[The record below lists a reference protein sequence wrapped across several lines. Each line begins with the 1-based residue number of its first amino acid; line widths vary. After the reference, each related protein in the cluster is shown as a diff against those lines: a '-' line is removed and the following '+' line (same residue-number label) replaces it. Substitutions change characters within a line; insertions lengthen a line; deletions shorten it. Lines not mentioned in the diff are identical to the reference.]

1 MRNSFR
7 NNLVKLKRNLAFRLH
22 LKPLSTIDRQ
32 NDNPLNVVPETDINV
47 FKTLFAEAKNKS
59 FPIIDKFERSSGYS
73 VKKSWL
79 DDLALHTQI
88 VRKKSVLNY
97 QHGRILYATLRQRIS
112 NLSDSSAC
120 LTVFETGTARGYSA
134 VCMSRALIDANQSGR
149 IITVDILPHETP
161 IYWNCIDDL
170 DGKKS
175 RRMLL
180 NPWETE
186 LQNIYF
192 FQEETS
198 EVIKRLSLSRIHFSF
213 LDASHTY
220 EDVMEEFL
228 FVSTCQRTGD
238 MIVFDDVTQLV
249 FPGVVEAVKNIEK
262 NYPYNVH
269 HIKVD
274 EERSYAVATR
284 E

>member
-1 MRNSFR
+1 
-7 NNLVKLKRNLAFRLH
+7 
-22 LKPLSTIDRQ
+22 
-32 NDNPLNVVPETDINV
+32 
-47 FKTLFAEAKNKS
+47 
-59 FPIIDKFERSSGYS
+59 
-73 VKKSWL
+73 
-79 DDLALHTQI
+79 
-88 VRKKSVLNY
+88 
-97 QHGRILYATLRQRIS
+97 
-112 NLSDSSAC
+112 
-120 LTVFETGTARGYSA
+120 
-134 VCMSRALIDANQSGR
+134 MSRALIDANQSGR

-238 MIVFDDVTQLV
+238 MIVFDDVTQLL

-274 EERSYAVATR
+274 ER
-284 E
+284 EVMPSLLESKLWKKSKHETGIISHIRRFTEKLVRI